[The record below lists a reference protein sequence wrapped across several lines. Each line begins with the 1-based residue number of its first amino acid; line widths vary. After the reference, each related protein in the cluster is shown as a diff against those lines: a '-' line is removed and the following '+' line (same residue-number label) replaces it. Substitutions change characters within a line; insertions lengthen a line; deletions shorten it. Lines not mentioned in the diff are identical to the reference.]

1 MLLND
6 KQIKELVKKKEM
18 IVLFVDHKEEGK
30 LSYGLDP
37 YGYTLRLSN
46 EFAYFENNINQ
57 PLNPLSEDIHNTIK
71 YIATDRYLLKPKEVV
86 LGKSIEYIDMPK
98 NVTGFAY
105 TKSTYARLGVFANIT
120 TIDAGWEGFLTIEIA
135 NLGKNPVYI
144 IANRGIA
151 QIHFIKGEEANSK
164 YNGKYQKLNGIKV

>member
-1 MLLND
+1 MILND
-6 KQIKELVKKKEM
+6 KQIKELVEKKKM
-18 IVLFVDHKEEGK
+18 INPFTKHKEEGK

-46 EFAYFENNINQ
+46 DFVYFTNDISQ
-57 PLNPLSEDIHNTIK
+57 PLNPLSDDMHRVVKHVI
-71 YIATDRYLLKPKEVV
+71 TDTYLLKPKEVV
-86 LGKSIEYIDMPK
+86 LGRSVEYIKMP
-98 NVTGFAY
+98 NNITGFAY

-135 NLGKNPVYI
+135 NLGRNPVYI

-151 QIHFIKGEEANSK
+151 QIHFIKGEEAGSK
-164 YNGKYQKLNGIKV
+164 YNGKYQNLNEIKL